1 MKSPYEDHPDFYQ
14 LDNRDKREFAP
25 VTREQLENR
34 HASMFSEWN
43 LNGKTV
49 LDLGSCLGATGQWVL
64 HNGAKEYTGVEAQ
77 EFYVSESRKL
87 LDHYKN
93 KTKIVHSSID
103 DFLNNNNEQYD
114 VVVML
119 GVLYGYLDYF
129 KMLTAVTDICK
140 ENLIIEGIYPF
151 PDKGDPKSSI
161 VEIVP
166 NSGMNVADSEENF
179 MGIGSRL
186 SPSAL
191 EVILKTMGFEP
202 TAAHPVPK
210 RVKDSLDNFC
220 GDPSTKYNVRYICSF
235 RKADTVCLSINEV
248 FSNIDGDS
256 QSLQKTKW
264 DDLVNKNSPLLK
276 WIAPDEEPVAD
287 KQWEFDEQVARKF
300 ENEARTNI
308 PDYDRVIDYTIDIA
322 KLFLSKD
329 EKIIDIGCALGE
341 TLKRLSESGFNNLYG
356 ADNSSSMLEKAYQ
369 PDGQKINYIESE
381 SFPSQEGKFQLV
393 TANWTLHFIKERE
406 AYLRDIYNGLEIG
419 GYLILTE
426 KILQSSEAVGLYK
439 KFKQDQGLDDEYIKY
454 KEEALKEI
462 LVSYPLDWY
471 LVTLRKIGFRSI
483 DIINSNI
490 TFTTFLVKK

>member
-1 MKSPYEDHPDFYQ
+1 MKSPYDDHPDFYE

-43 LNGKTV
+43 LTGKTV

-64 HNGAKEYTGVEAQ
+64 HKGAKEYTGVEAQ
-77 EFYVSESRKL
+77 EFYVTESRKL
-87 LDHYKN
+87 LGHYKN

-103 DFLNNNNEQYD
+103 DFLENNKVQYD

-119 GVLYGYLDYF
+119 GVLYGYLDYY
-129 KMLTAVTDICK
+129 KMLKAVTAICK

-161 VEIVP
+161 VEIVS
-166 NSGMNVADSEENF
+166 NSGMNVADSEENY
-179 MGIGSRL
+179 MGIGSRV

-202 TAAHPVPK
+202 TGAHPVPK
-210 RVKDSLDNFC
+210 RVKGSLDNFC
-220 GDPSTKYNVRYICSF
+220 GDPATKYNVRYICSF
-235 RKADTVCLSINEV
+235 RKTATICWSINEV
-248 FSNIDGDS
+248 FSNIEE
-256 QSLQKTKW
+256 LPANVQKAKW
-264 DDLVNKNSPLLK
+264 DDLVSKSSPLLK
-276 WIAPDEEPVAD
+276 WIAPDESPIAD
-287 KQWEFDEQVARKF
+287 KQWEFDEKVAKKF
-300 ENEARTNI
+300 EHEAKTNI

-322 KLFLSKD
+322 NLYIPKD
-329 EKIIDIGCALGE
+329 AKIIDIGCALGE
-341 TLKRLSESGFNNLYG
+341 TLKRLYQSGFKNLFG
-356 ADNSSSMLEKAYQ
+356 ADNSSSMLENAYQ
-369 PDGQKINYIESE
+369 PDGHEICYLQTE
-381 SFPSQEGKFQLV
+381 SFPSQEGKFHLV
-393 TANWTLHFIKERE
+393 TANWTLHFVNNRE
-406 AYLRDIYNGLEIG
+406 AYLGEIYKYLETG

-426 KILQSSEAVGLYK
+426 KILQSQEAVDLYK
-439 KFKQDQGLDDEYIKY
+439 IFKQNQGLDDHYIKY
-454 KEEALKEI
+454 KEEALKEV